1 MEQKDYKLE
10 IVKVLLH
17 GKSHIRGIAN
27 TLGTN
32 HMIISRKMKELA
44 RNNIVDFLQEGK
56 NKSFFL
62 KKTAESRAITIMAEN
77 YNIIMAIS
85 KYPNLRVA
93 VEKIQKNKDI
103 TLAIIFGSY
112 AKGLAT
118 NKSDVDIYISTNN
131 REIKKELQLIDSK
144 LSIKIGQIDA
154 EIPLAKEIEKNH
166 IIVKGVEEYYE
177 KNKLF

>member
-44 RNNIVDFLQEGK
+44 GINAVDFLQEGK
-56 NKSFFL
+56 NKAFYL

-77 YNIIMAIS
+77 YNVMKAIS
-85 KYPNLRVA
+85 KYPNLRAA
-93 VEKIQKNKDI
+93 VEKIQRDKNI
-103 TLAIIFGSY
+103 SLAVIFGSY
-112 AKGLAT
+112 AKGIAT
-118 NKSDVDIYISTNN
+118 NNSDVDIYISTNN
-131 REIKKELQLIDSK
+131 RSIKKELQLADSK
-144 LSIKIGQIDA
+144 LSIKIGQIDV
-154 EIPLAKEIEKNH
+154 ESPLAKEIEKNH
-166 IIVKGVEEYYE
+166 IIIKGVEEYYE